1 VWGSAPERVSGL
13 GLGLVWGRERE
24 REQASVRPEQE
35 PALARLEQ
43 ERALAHLER
52 EQALA
57 HLEREQAPGPTEVSM
72 RWGCRRRN
80 HRRRKPTDR

>member
-1 VWGSAPERVSGL
+1 MPERVSGL
-13 GLGLVWGRERE
+13 GLGLVWGREQ
-24 REQASVRPEQE
+24 EQASVRPEQE

-43 ERALAHLER
+43 ER
-52 EQALA
+52 ALA

>member
-1 VWGSAPERVSGL
+1 MWGSAPERVSGL

-52 EQALA
+52 EQA
-57 HLEREQAPGPTEVSM
+57 PGPTEVSM